1 MRDKRPRG
9 GRGAPSGACG
19 RKQKGDAGMT
29 LGEAKSEVLKLLDE
43 TKPKADLTGKMCIRD
58 SCRSENRVDNKKGFR
73 HAGIDHNFCQIA
85 RRERK

>member
-9 GRGAPSGACG
+9 GRGAASGACG

-43 TKPKADLTGKMCIRD
+43 TKPKADLTGRLD
-58 SCRSENRVDNKKGFR
+58 RFLTWD
-73 HAGIDHNFCQIA
+73 
-85 RRERK
+85 RKR